1 MHNGAYMV
9 HDPYTPTVFLL
20 QLLNQFE
27 AASYLLRQAEKDV
40 VTKDLPGTKEKEATE
55 DGNA

>member
-1 MHNGAYMV
+1 M
-9 HDPYTPTVFLL
+9 HDPYTPTVLLL

-40 VTKDLPGTKEKEATE
+40 VTKNLPGTKEKDATE
-55 DGNA
+55 DSNT